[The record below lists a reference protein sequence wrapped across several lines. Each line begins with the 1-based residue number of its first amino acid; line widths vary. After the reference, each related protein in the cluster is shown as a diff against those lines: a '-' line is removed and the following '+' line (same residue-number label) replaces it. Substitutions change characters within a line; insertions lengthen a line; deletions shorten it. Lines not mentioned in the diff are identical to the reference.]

1 MELEE
6 IRENSKDKVENNE
19 NEKPDEN
26 HHPFAKELSQMKSIL
41 NQDFITDED
50 AEKFKEIFQDVSVQE
65 FCKDKGS
72 GSLSHWAYQATQ
84 KFRFDIS
91 TLIFDHYK
99 TYPTTSKL
107 SFLIRF
113 YPNDD
118 ATINQIKSL
127 VEDADLSDLKKYKNY
142 GNSYLDLCCGISKP
156 KPEVVEI
163 LLNKGM
169 NVQDMRHLFIDNVE
183 CLRLV
188 LFDKTE
194 VRPHVKSIINQKDPF
209 DGCTA
214 LHKAA
219 QRRCQKS
226 VKYLLQAGANF
237 GTTNHLGESC
247 ISQIDPVTLENFLD
261 EHCIKTN
268 EKPLNEKDFKL
279 TFDYR

>member
-1 MELEE
+1 MEHEE
-6 IRENSKDKVENNE
+6 IRDHSNDKIENNE
-19 NEKPDEN
+19 NEKDDEN
-26 HHPFAKELSQMKSIL
+26 YHSFAKELSQMKSIL
-41 NQDFITDED
+41 DLDVITDED
-50 AEKFKEIFQDVSVQE
+50 AENFKEILQGITVQE

-72 GSLSHWAYQATQ
+72 GSLTHWAYLATQ

-91 TLIFDHYK
+91 TFIFDYYK
-99 TYPTTSKL
+99 TYPTTSRL

-127 VEDADLSDLKKYKNY
+127 VEDADINDLKKYKNY
-142 GNSYLDLCCGISKP
+142 GNSFLDLCCGISKP
-156 KPEVVEI
+156 KPEVAEI
-163 LLNKGM
+163 LINKGM

-219 QRRCQKS
+219 QRRCQRS
-226 VKYLLQAGANF
+226 VKYLLEAGANF

-247 ISQIDPVTLENFLD
+247 ISQIDPVTLEKFLD

-268 EKPLNEKDFKL
+268 NKPLNEKDFKL